1 MQSSPLLF
9 GLFLLGWGS
18 VACGAKSHDDDAT
31 DSGGKGGQGG
41 SAGLGAAG
49 GQGATGGL
57 GAGGMTVSCP
67 DPNDP
72 IDPTALIDDF
82 EDGNGLVFQVDK
94 RNGSWWTAADATG
107 GTLVPAQSEL
117 TDMPAP
123 PEMLP
128 EPRCGSRYA
137 MRMTGQG
144 FTDWGADLGVALA
157 SGTRPNGEFGTIS
170 YDASARTGVDFWA
183 RVGDTSTNSVLFLVT
198 DSNSEPDG
206 GVCTVGGGTGKECY
220 DAFGVNLTQLDT
232 TWHHYRIP
240 FSGLSQ
246 RNFGVVADGVVTK
259 AVYNLTFD
267 FVSATDPFDFWL
279 DDISFY

>member
-1 MQSSPLLF
+1 MQHTPLLF
-9 GLFLLGWGS
+9 GLFLLGFGS
-18 VACGAKSHDDDAT
+18 VACGAKSHGDDESM
-31 DSGGKGGQGG
+31 SGSGGQGG
-41 SAGLGAAG
+41 SGGLAAAGGLGAAG
-49 GQGATGGL
+49 GMPGA
-57 GAGGMTVSCP
+57 AGMAMVCP
-67 DPNDP
+67 DPNAV
-72 IDPTALIDDF
+72 IDPTAMIDDF
-82 EDGNGLVFQVDK
+82 EDGDGLVLPIDK
-94 RNGSWWTAADATG
+94 RNGSWWTAADDTG
-107 GTLVPAQSEL
+107 GTLVPEQSAITNL
-117 TDMPAP
+117 PAT

-137 MRMTGQG
+137 MRITGEG

-157 SGTRPNGEFGTIS
+157 SGTRPNGELGAVP

-183 RVGDTSTNSVLFLVT
+183 RIGDTSTNSVFFEVT

-220 DAFGVNLTQLDT
+220 DGFGVNLTALDT

-246 RNFGVVADGVVTK
+246 RNFGVKADGVATT
-259 AVYNLTFD
+259 AVYNLTFN
-267 FVSATDPFDFWL
+267 FLSATDPFDFWL